1 MLAQNAKKAEIENAR
16 PNKDSPANDR
26 FKTLVADQKAI
37 REQQLANKSSRT
49 SQQEKYNAAENQI
62 KQMIQE
68 QKNQRAKMPFKSVE
82 EIDAQ
87 IDHLNKQV
95 ESGKMK
101 MVDERK
107 ALDEVSKLRKQRKGF
122 SALDDLQKRI
132 DEKKAENAEL
142 KKTFDTQESR
152 ALSQRYEDNQREL
165 DEIKAARDGTNKNF
179 DAIKAEREKLNNE
192 QKATWAKIK
201 EIKDTYYQ
209 NRKAYKE
216 FEDMLYQQRRD
227 RMKAEREAYEKEK
240 RKRIADET
248 LQKASDRAYM
258 DEIRSAESL
267 LAFFDPSTRT
277 SDSSKEPSKF
287 AAEAQRTVD
296 ESVLKGMK
304 VMKKEEEDFFV
315 GSGGKKKGRGKK
327 TTGDGTGAPAKSGK
341 FNLDPGTIEGLS
353 GLGIDPPAS
362 QAEVPAVIEKL
373 REKLEFFKK
382 DQDRKTK
389 EVCLIS
395 VDCCLY
401 TTNAFARISRP
412 RRRKSNVSRRKHWKL
427 QLHLHRQEATPGD
440 VTDEGKRLHPRTL
453 A

>member
-1 MLAQNAKKAEIENAR
+1 LYASEPFLYHRYLCKLTLFGQNAKKAEIENAR
-16 PNKDSPANDR
+16 PSKDSPANDR
-26 FKTLVADQKAI
+26 FKALVADQKAI
-37 REQQLANKSSRT
+37 REQQMANKSSRT
-49 SQQEKYNAAENQI
+49 SQLEKYTAAENQV
-62 KQMIQE
+62 KQLIQD
-68 QKNQRAKMPFKSVE
+68 QKNQRAKMPFKNVE

-95 ESGKMK
+95 DSGKMK
-101 MVDERK
+101 LVDEKK

-152 ALSQRYEDNQREL
+152 ALSQRYESNQKEL
-165 DEIKAARDGTNKNF
+165 DEIKAARDGTNKNL

-192 QKATWAKIK
+192 QKTTWAKIK

-209 NRKAYKE
+209 NKKAYKE
-216 FEDMLYQQRRD
+216 YEDMLYQQRRD
-227 RMKAEREAYEKEK
+227 KQRAEREAYEKEK
-240 RKRIADET
+240 RKRIAEET

-267 LAFFDPSTRT
+267 LAFFDPSART
-277 SDSSKEPSKF
+277 SDSTREPRKF

-296 ESVLKGMK
+296 ESGLKGMK

-315 GSGGKKKGRGKK
+315 GSGGKKKGKGKK
-327 TTGDGTGAPAKSGK
+327 TAGDGTSSTTKSGK

-362 QAEVPAVIEKL
+362 QGEVPAVIEKL
-373 REKLEFFKK
+373 REKVDFFKK

-389 EVCLIS
+389 EVRL
-395 VDCCLY
+395 LY
-401 TTNAFARISRP
+401 EDAY
-412 RRRKSNVSRRKHWKL
+412 
-427 QLHLHRQEATPGD
+427 Q
-440 VTDEGKRLHPRTL
+440 
-453 A
+453 